1 MPVGR
6 RFMFVERRRALLA
19 VLGVAAS
26 LMLVLLLQG
35 IFAGAIE
42 RVTYYIRTS
51 PADVFVSQEG
61 VRTMHMSSSVLPPSV
76 VEQLSGVPGVAW
88 AAGIEFGSGSIGGPR
103 GRQLSYVIGYD
114 SISGHGGPERVTAGR
129 DPGMGE
135 VVVDEQ
141 AADQLGVGLGDTMS
155 VLGFPLR
162 VVGLSTGGTSI
173 TNTTAF
179 VDARQFERL
188 RGSAPEADGQWPPSY
203 VLVRADRGVSADA
216 LAERIEGGFPG
227 LTVQTRDQFA
237 ASEARVVTDMS
248 ADLLRLM
255 STVGL
260 LIALAVVALGLMSST
275 LSRIRDFAVLKAL
288 GSSTARLVTTVASQ
302 VLWTV
307 GLAAASAT
315 ALASALSAVLPTV
328 APSVQ
333 INVTLE
339 SSVRTAVSALIIGLV
354 AALWPLR
361 RVASIDPATAFRESR

>member
-1 MPVGR
+1 
-6 RFMFVERRRALLA
+6 MFVERRRAVLA

-26 LMLVLLLQG
+26 LMLVLLLRG

-61 VRTMHMSSSVLPPSV
+61 VRTMHMSSSVVPPNA
-76 VEQLSGVPGVAW
+76 VEQLSDVPGVAW
-88 AAGIEFGSGSIGGPR
+88 AAGIDFTSGSISGPR
-103 GRQLSYVIGYD
+103 GRQLSYVLGYD
-114 SISGHGGPERVTAGR
+114 SVTGRGGPARMTAGR
-129 DPGMGE
+129 DPGEGE

-141 AADQLGVGLGDTMS
+141 AADQLGVGLGDTMT

-179 VDARQFERL
+179 VDTRQFERL
-188 RGSAPEADGQWPPSY
+188 RGSVHEAHGQGPSY
-203 VLVRADRGVSADA
+203 VLVRAEAGVSGDA
-216 LAERIEGGFPG
+216 LAERIKDDVPG
-227 LTVQTRDQFA
+227 LTVQTREEFA
-237 ASEARVVTDMS
+237 ASEAGVVSDMS

-260 LIALAVVALGLMSST
+260 LIALAVIALGLMSST
-275 LSRIRDFAVLKAL
+275 LNRIRDFAVLKAL

-307 GLAAASAT
+307 SLAAATASVLAT
-315 ALASALSAVLPTV
+315 ALSAALSALV
-328 APSVQ
+328 PSVQ
-333 INVTLE
+333 ISVTIG
-339 SSVRTAVSALIIGLV
+339 SSVQTAVSALLVGLL